1 MSTSPD
7 QTRQHLAELEAQ
19 YCAEELAM
27 TRLLTS
33 VREEL
38 EYCLRERRRSLLW
51 GAELDA
57 ENDQECTRLE
67 TEYDQLAMEVAH
79 VRLAVLGV
87 RDEIAG
93 LERHG
98 RRLASA

>member
-1 MSTSPD
+1 MS
-7 QTRQHLAELEAQ
+7 
-19 YCAEELAM
+19 
-27 TRLLTS
+27 RLLTR

-38 EYCLRERRRSLLW
+38 EYCQRERRRSLLW
-51 GAELDA
+51 GPELDV
-57 ENDQECTRLE
+57 ENDRECARLE

-79 VRLAVLGV
+79 VRLAVLGL